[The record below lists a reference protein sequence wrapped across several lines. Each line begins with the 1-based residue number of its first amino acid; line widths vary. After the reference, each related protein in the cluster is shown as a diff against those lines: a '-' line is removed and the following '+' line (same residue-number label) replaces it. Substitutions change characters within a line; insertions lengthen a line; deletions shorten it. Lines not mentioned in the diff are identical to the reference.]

1 MTNLTRLSKP
11 GRPERIGKCQLC
23 GGHNRKLGLLV
34 IADFWGWACE
44 QCRRQVGECMQRLY
58 AGTGEQTEPNE

>member
-1 MTNLTRLSKP
+1 MTTSIAFSK
-11 GRPERIGKCQLC
+11 RPERIGKCQLC

-44 QCRRQVGECMQRLY
+44 ECRRQVGESMQRVY
-58 AGTGEQTEPNE
+58 IRAGEQTEPNE